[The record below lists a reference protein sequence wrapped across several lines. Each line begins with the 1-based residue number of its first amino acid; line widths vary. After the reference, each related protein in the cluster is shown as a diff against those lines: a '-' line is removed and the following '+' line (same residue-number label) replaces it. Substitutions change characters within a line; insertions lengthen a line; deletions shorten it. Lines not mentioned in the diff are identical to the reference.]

1 MYYNGYVA
9 LEFFRRTEGKPWK
22 LGVIPAAFNPPT
34 RAHLALACAAL
45 QSVDEVL
52 FVLPRVFPHK
62 SYQDAR
68 FEQRIEMLTQACA
81 QPQFSIAASQGG
93 LFIDIAGECHE
104 AYGDGV
110 RLSFIC
116 GCDAAE
122 RIIHWDY
129 GEPGA
134 FLRML
139 EQFEMLV
146 AARGA
151 RFLPPPEM
159 AHRIHLI
166 EVADQITDVSASEV
180 RRRVRLGEPWQNL
193 VPAEI
198 VPLVAKI
205 YAAKR

>member
-9 LEFFRRTEGKPWK
+9 LEFFRRAEGQPRK

-34 RAHLALACAAL
+34 RAHLALARAAL
-45 QSVDEVL
+45 EIVDEVL
-52 FVLPRVFPHK
+52 FVLPRMFPHK
-62 SYQDAR
+62 SYEDAS
-68 FEQRIEMLTQACA
+68 FEQRIEMLRPACA
-81 QPQFSIAASQGG
+81 QSQFSIAASRGG
-93 LFIDIAGECHE
+93 LFIEIAAECHE
-104 AYGDGV
+104 AYGRGV
-110 RLSFIC
+110 QLSFVC
-116 GCDAAE
+116 GSDAAE

-146 AARGA
+146 AVRGA
-151 RFLPPPEM
+151 RFVPPPEM

-166 EVADQITDVSASEV
+166 EVAGEIADVSATEV
-180 RRRVRLGEPWQNL
+180 RRRIRLGEPWQNL

-205 YAAKR
+205 YAANQ